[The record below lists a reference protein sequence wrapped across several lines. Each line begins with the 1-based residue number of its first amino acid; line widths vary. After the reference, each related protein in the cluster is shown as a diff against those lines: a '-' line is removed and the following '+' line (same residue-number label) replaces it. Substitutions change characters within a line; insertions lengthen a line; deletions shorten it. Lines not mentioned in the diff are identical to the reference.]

1 MRSLHMTCETIDV
14 AVIAMAADD
23 HLAMTTG
30 VEKETGNVHHRILLP
45 MRTGSFFHRNI
56 KYHID
61 NCNPHKMRHFVRTVI
76 TSLPHDI
83 NLRHIELMPGN
94 DFASIN

>member
-1 MRSLHMTCETIDV
+1 
-14 AVIAMAADD
+14 
-23 HLAMTTG
+23 
-30 VEKETGNVHHRILLP
+30 
-45 MRTGSFFHRNI
+45 
-56 KYHID
+56 
-61 NCNPHKMRHFVRTVI
+61 MRHFVRTVI